1 VDQDVVAIVRTLNC
15 VSPQRRKR
23 GDKTRIFIVTG
34 AACILAHQL
43 SATPT
48 RAETP
53 DPSRSLS
60 APAAK
65 TTPKSSETKVVA
77 KKKEAK
83 PVAKNIEDNK
93 RPVLPINETNNR
105 STVDNLRALDKV
117 LGYKGWAFPFPSF
130 TDTLLLDDG
139 GFRTALASQG
149 IGFLSFGIMVSQANM
164 LDTPR
169 SVPTSYPPC
178 TYRNHLG
185 GICAGNQA
193 YFGES
198 FGLGYNQNTYLTY
211 DLGRVG
217 LQGGQLQARIV
228 SQTGTNE
235 AIFVQDAGVIGVSWY
250 QPLFDNRVEFKVGWL
265 APQGD
270 LIGGAVGGN
279 YALPFGSA
287 ASIPVELG
295 MAISPAFASALR
307 VKLNITDTVYNQ
319 SYVQRSLP
327 LRGVTGNP
335 IYDEVS
341 SSKNIFLPN
350 FGSDVAGTGVFL
362 LDELGY
368 RQHEK
373 SGVRSTWIRG
383 GPIFNT
389 SEFTDFSPSG
399 RAGTKSNVPGV
410 YLLADQQ
417 LWQQAPSSDASSY
430 RGIYA
435 GFTYMYTPP
444 ETAAFYQNYEGR
456 VYWIGPFDSRPRDML
471 TFSYAHNDVSKYI
484 TSLTNLNSA
493 LTNVFAN
500 KHTNTYGLTYFSRL
514 MPGVYGTVG
523 IAYTDHPSISYFPTE
538 GSSLN
543 FLGSLVFNL

>member
-1 VDQDVVAIVRTLNC
+1 MDQDVVAIVRTLNC
-15 VSPQRRKR
+15 ASPERRKR
-23 GDKTRIFIVTG
+23 GDKTRIFIVIG
-34 AACILAHQL
+34 AACMLAYQL
-43 SATPT
+43 SAAPT
-48 RAETP
+48 RAETL

-60 APAAK
+60 TPAAK
-65 TTPKSSETKVVA
+65 TKPKSSETKVVA

-83 PVAKNIEDNK
+83 PVAKNIEDNN
-93 RPVLPINETNNR
+93 RPINDTNNR
-105 STVDNLRALDKV
+105 STLDNLRALDKV
-117 LGYKGWAFPFPSF
+117 LGYKGWNIPFPSF

-169 SVPTSYPPC
+169 SVPNSNPPC
-178 TYRNHLG
+178 TYQNHLG

-193 YFGES
+193 YFGEA
-198 FGLGYNQNTYLTY
+198 FGLGYNHNTYLTY
-211 DLGRVG
+211 DLGQVG
-217 LQGGQLQARIV
+217 LQGGQLQAHIV
-228 SQTGTNE
+228 SQTSNNE
-235 AIFVQDAGVIGVSWY
+235 AFLVNDAGVVGVSWY
-250 QPLFDNRVEFKVGWL
+250 QPLFDNKVEFKVGWL
-265 APQGD
+265 APIAELFG
-270 LIGGAVGGN
+270 LAVGGN
-279 YALPFGSA
+279 YANPFGPA

-295 MAISPAFASALR
+295 MAIEPAFAPALR
-307 VKLNITDTVYNQ
+307 AKLNITDTVYDQ
-319 SYVQRSLP
+319 IYVQRSLP
-327 LRGVTGNP
+327 VRGVTGNP

-341 SSKNIFLPN
+341 SSKNNFWPN

-368 RQHEK
+368 RQPEK
-373 SGVRSTWIRG
+373 SGVLSTWVRG
-383 GPIFNT
+383 GLIFNT
-389 SEFTDFSPSG
+389 SEFTDFSSV
-399 RAGTKSNVPGV
+399 RSAGTKSNVPGV

-444 ETAAFYQNYEGR
+444 ETAAFYQYYETR
-456 VYWIGPFDSRPRDML
+456 VYWIGPFDSRPQDML
-471 TFSYAHNDVSKYI
+471 TFSYTHNDISKYI
-484 TSLTNLNSA
+484 ISLTNLNSA
-493 LTNVFAN
+493 FTNVFAN
-500 KHTNTYGLTYFSRL
+500 KYTNTYGLTYFARL

>member
-1 VDQDVVAIVRTLNC
+1 MDQGVVAILRTLNC
-15 VSPQRRKR
+15 TSPKRRKR

-34 AACILAHQL
+34 AACMLAHQL

-60 APAAK
+60 TPAAK
-65 TTPKSSETKVVA
+65 TKPKSSETKIVA

-83 PVAKNIEDNK
+83 PVAKNTEDNN
-93 RPVLPINETNNR
+93 RPVLPINDTNNR
-105 STVDNLRALDKV
+105 STLDNLRALDKV
-117 LGYKGWAFPFPSF
+117 LGYKGWNIPFPSF
-130 TDTLLLDDG
+130 TETLLLDDG

-149 IGFLSFGIMVSQANM
+149 IGFLSFGLMVSQANM

-169 SVPTSYPPC
+169 SVPNSYPPC
-178 TYRNHLG
+178 TPQNHLG

-198 FGLGYNQNTYLTY
+198 FGLGYDQSTYLTY

-217 LQGGQLQARIV
+217 LEGGQLQAHIL
-228 SQTGTNE
+228 SQTSNNE
-235 AIFVQDAGVIGVSWY
+235 AFLVNDAGVVGVSWY
-250 QPLFDNRVEFKVGWL
+250 QPLFDNKVEFKVGWL
-265 APQGD
+265 SPVGE
-270 LIGGAVGGN
+270 LIGLAVGGN
-279 YALPFGSA
+279 YANPFGPA
-287 ASIPVELG
+287 ASIPIELG
-295 MAISPAFASALR
+295 MAINPAFAPALR
-307 VKLNITDTVYNQ
+307 VKLNITDTVYDQ
-319 SYVQRSLP
+319 IYVQRSLP
-327 LRGVTGNP
+327 VRGVTGNP
-335 IYDEVS
+335 IYDEIS
-341 SSKNIFLPN
+341 RSKNNFWPN

-368 RQHEK
+368 QQHEK
-373 SGVRSTWIRG
+373 SGVLSTWVRG
-383 GPIFNT
+383 GLMLNT
-389 SEFTDFSPSG
+389 SEFTDFSSVG
-399 RAGTKSNVPGV
+399 SAGTKSNVPGV
-410 YLLADQQ
+410 YLLADRQ

-444 ETAAFYQNYEGR
+444 ETRAFYQYYEAR
-456 VYWIGPFDSRPRDML
+456 VYWIGPFDSRPQDML
-471 TFSYAHNDVSKYI
+471 TFSYTHNDISKYI

-500 KHTNTYGLTYFSRL
+500 KYTNTYGLTYFARL

-538 GSSLN
+538 GPSLN

>member
-1 VDQDVVAIVRTLNC
+1 M
-15 VSPQRRKR
+15 
-23 GDKTRIFIVTG
+23 
-34 AACILAHQL
+34 LAHQL

-60 APAAK
+60 TPAAK
-65 TTPKSSETKVVA
+65 TKPKSSETKIVA

-83 PVAKNIEDNK
+83 PVAKNTEDNN
-93 RPVLPINETNNR
+93 RPVLPINDTSNR
-105 STVDNLRALDKV
+105 STLDNLRALDKV
-117 LGYKGWAFPFPSF
+117 LGYKGWNIPFPSF
-130 TDTLLLDDG
+130 TETLLLDDG

-149 IGFLSFGIMVSQANM
+149 IGFLHFGIVVSQANM

-169 SVPTSYPPC
+169 SVPNSYPPC
-178 TYRNHLG
+178 TYQNHLG

-217 LQGGQLQARIV
+217 LEGGQLQAHIV
-228 SQTGTNE
+228 SQTSNNE
-235 AIFVQDAGVIGVSWY
+235 AFLVNDAGVVGVSWY
-250 QPLFDNRVEFKVGWL
+250 QPLFDNKVEFKVGWL
-265 APQGD
+265 APIAE
-270 LIGGAVGGN
+270 LIGLGVGGN
-279 YALPFGSA
+279 YAEPFGSA

-295 MAISPAFASALR
+295 MAIVPAFAPAVR
-307 VKLNITDTVYNQ
+307 AKLNITDTVYDQ
-319 SYVQRSLP
+319 IYVQRSLP
-327 LRGVTGNP
+327 VRGVTGNP
-335 IYDEVS
+335 IYDEIS
-341 SSKNIFLPN
+341 SSKYNFWPN

-373 SGVRSTWIRG
+373 SDVLSTWVRG
-383 GPIFNT
+383 GLILNT
-389 SEFTDFSPSG
+389 TEFTDFSSV
-399 RAGTKSNVPGV
+399 RSAGTKSNVPGV
-410 YLLADQQ
+410 YFLADQQ

-444 ETAAFYQNYEGR
+444 ETIAFYQYYEAR
-456 VYWIGPFDSRPRDML
+456 VYWIGPFDSRAHDML
-471 TFSYAHNDVSKYI
+471 TFSYTHNDISKYL
-484 TSLTNLNSA
+484 TSLINLNSA

-500 KHTNTYGLTYFSRL
+500 KYTNTYGLTYFARL

-543 FLGSLVFNL
+543 FLGSLVFNF